1 MTAAPW
7 ILRPIRAAD
16 DAAVAAIIR
25 DVMTEHGCCGQGFAI
40 HDAEVACMSAAY
52 RDASARYFVVERIV
66 PGHGST
72 VLGGAGFARLAGTG
86 PAEATCEL
94 RKMYFRPAAR
104 GHGLGRAMLE
114 LLLDEMRA
122 AGYRRCYL
130 ETTSW
135 MQQAQKLYRAAG
147 FTELPR
153 AEGATGHHGC
163 DAYFA
168 RPLQDAGPMPPA
180 TRGGVGISR
189 NGD

>member
-1 MTAAPW
+1 LTAAPW
-7 ILRPIRAAD
+7 IIRPIRAAD
-16 DAAVAAIIR
+16 DAAVAAIVR

-40 HDAEVACMSAAY
+40 HDAEVAAMSAAY
-52 RDASARYFVVERIV
+52 RAADARYFVVER
-66 PGHGST
+66 GGN

-86 PAEATCEL
+86 RAEATCEL
-94 RKMYFRPAAR
+94 RKMYFRPTAR

-122 AGYRRCYL
+122 AGYLRCYL

-135 MQQAQKLYRAAG
+135 MQQAQRLYRAAG

-163 DAYFA
+163 DTYFA
-168 RPLQDAGPMPPA
+168 RPLQDGDPMPPA
-180 TRGGVGISR
+180 TRGGVGNRVS
-189 NGD
+189 GD